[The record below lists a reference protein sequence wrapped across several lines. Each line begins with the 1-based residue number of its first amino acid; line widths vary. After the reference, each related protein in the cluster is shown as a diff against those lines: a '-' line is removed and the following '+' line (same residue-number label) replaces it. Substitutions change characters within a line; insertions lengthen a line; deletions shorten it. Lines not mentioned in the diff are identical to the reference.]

1 MQYHDDYVVIIPAR
15 YGSSRL
21 PGKPLIKIS
30 GVEMILR
37 TYTRCLN
44 VVNPKKIYVATDNV
58 LIKDFCTRNSIQV
71 IMTPETCLT
80 GTDRIAEVSKEI
92 IAPVYINVQGDE
104 PLLNPDDLSDLIN
117 ASLQEPNTIFNGYCE
132 IKNNDQYVSKNI
144 PKVVFAQNKKL
155 LYMSRSPIP
164 FSKVNNHSNSYRQ
177 VCIYAFP
184 KKSLDIFL
192 SNPNKTNF
200 EMNED
205 IEILR
210 FLELGCE
217 IKLIQM
223 SSESV
228 AVDTIEDVKKVE
240 NIISL
245 KK

>member
-132 IKNNDQYVSKNI
+132 IKITINTFQKIYQ
-144 PKVVFAQNKKL
+144 VVFAQNKKL

-184 KKSLDIFL
+184 KSLLTYF
-192 SNPNKTNF
+192 
-200 EMNED
+200 
-205 IEILR
+205 
-210 FLELGCE
+210 
-217 IKLIQM
+217 
-223 SSESV
+223 
-228 AVDTIEDVKKVE
+228 
-240 NIISL
+240 
-245 KK
+245 